1 MKINEINQP
10 AKLNEGFL
18 DLLLGPELAATYKKG
33 NKHEEAE
40 KIFIN
45 DFVSDATVSLRNG
58 IQAGLIDPDLAS
70 SGYGDGT
77 TPTAP
82 TGGTPTAPTGGGPT
96 PPPPTGGS
104 STAPAPS
111 DAAERGRRARAEVE
125 AREEDHLKALG
136 LKIGDTVT
144 AKVDGKT
151 VTGKVDGAGSYEDQ
165 FTFTPSGR
173 FARFMGDDYSRMV
186 SVDDIISKAG
196 TPTRESAYSKLNQIF
211 ESIVSEMEDSGVSS
225 IADYMLEWF
234 GLYMEGVNWEARKSV
249 VLPIIND
256 IQSTYKTDQGKAAIE
271 KLARMAF
278 ALSGPAKAVPAGAKD
293 AAKDITSGTGTKA
306 TGKLTP
312 EQLAAELA
320 ALKPIDRDKIIHTV
334 TKAAS

>member
-10 AKLNEGFL
+10 TKLNEGFL

-40 KIFIN
+40 KIFID

-58 IQAGLIDPDLAS
+58 IQAGLINPDLGS
-70 SGYGDGT
+70 SGSPADPSPTGGS
-77 TPTAP
+77 PTAP
-82 TGGTPTAPTGGGPT
+82 TDGGPTAPAPS
-96 PPPPTGGS
+96 GS
-104 STAPAPS
+104 PAPS
-111 DAAERGRRARAEVE
+111 DAAERGRQARADDD
-125 AREEDHLKALG
+125 ARWTKREEEHLKALG

-151 VTGKVDGAGSYEDQ
+151 ITGTVDGSGNYEDE
-165 FTFTPSGR
+165 FRFTPSGR
-173 FARFMGDDYSRMV
+173 FARFMGNDYSRIAT
-186 SVDDIISKAG
+186 VDDIISKAG

-293 AAKDITSGTGTKA
+293 AAKDITGGTGTKA

-320 ALKPIDRDKIIHTV
+320 ALKPIDRDKIIQTV